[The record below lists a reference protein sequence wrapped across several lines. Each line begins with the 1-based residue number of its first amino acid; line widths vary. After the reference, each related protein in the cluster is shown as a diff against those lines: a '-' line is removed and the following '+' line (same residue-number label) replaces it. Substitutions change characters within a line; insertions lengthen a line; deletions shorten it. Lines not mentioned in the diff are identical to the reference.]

1 MCNSKEQAQLMYRL
15 FLEKYA
21 DESELDNETDED
33 GSIVYKSISA
43 GEMEVKKKPCKKGC
57 YRAALITYDSFDKET
72 RAKWIE
78 LFKDGKIDLLIVFQ
92 MLQTGFDAPRLK
104 KLYLHRMVKE
114 HNLLQTLT
122 RVNRPYKEIKF
133 GYVVDFANI
142 EEEYSKTNKEYQK
155 ELEHEVGK
163 DNIQN
168 TDRLLVSMDEAKKRV
183 DEAKKV
189 LDNYELGNPEIFS
202 RQLNLED
209 DRNVV
214 RTVLNSLED
223 MRSLQNM
230 LTSQGSNA
238 DDVVEVSDIYN
249 LIKAAKNRLD
259 LLGFIDNSDENA
271 NAKQVL
277 NMALENIEFSFEK
290 RGEGELEIQEQY
302 RQSVEHA
309 RQQLKACVDTEDPE
323 YRSIL
328 EEFLR
333 LFRKK
338 EMESQEEFN
347 MSNFRNTII

>member
-1 MCNSKEQAQLMYRL
+1 MTREGER
-15 FLEKYA
+15 
-21 DESELDNETDED
+21 EL
-33 GSIVYKSISA
+33 V
-43 GEMEVKKKPCKKGC
+43 
-57 YRAALITYDSFDKET
+57 
-72 RAKWIE
+72 
-78 LFKDGKIDLLIVFQ
+78 
-92 MLQTGFDAPRLK
+92 
-104 KLYLHRMVKE
+104 
-114 HNLLQTLT
+114 
-122 RVNRPYKEIKF
+122 
-133 GYVVDFANI
+133 
-142 EEEYSKTNKEYQK
+142 
-155 ELEHEVGK
+155 K

-238 DDVVEVSDIYN
+238 DEVVEISDIYN

-271 NAKQVL
+271 NVKQLL

-302 RQSVEHA
+302 KQSVEYA

-347 MSNFRNTII
+347 MHKKVQNLKEIFRKSVKTVSVTAGCAKSVRNKTGGSRC

>member
-1 MCNSKEQAQLMYRL
+1 M
-15 FLEKYA
+15 
-21 DESELDNETDED
+21 
-33 GSIVYKSISA
+33 
-43 GEMEVKKKPCKKGC
+43 
-57 YRAALITYDSFDKET
+57 
-72 RAKWIE
+72 
-78 LFKDGKIDLLIVFQ
+78 
-92 MLQTGFDAPRLK
+92 
-104 KLYLHRMVKE
+104 
-114 HNLLQTLT
+114 
-122 RVNRPYKEIKF
+122 
-133 GYVVDFANI
+133 
-142 EEEYSKTNKEYQK
+142 
-155 ELEHEVGK
+155 
-163 DNIQN
+163 
-168 TDRLLVSMDEAKKRV
+168 
-183 DEAKKV
+183 

-238 DDVVEVSDIYN
+238 DDVVEISDIYN

-271 NAKQVL
+271 NVKQLL

-302 RQSVEHA
+302 KQSVEYA

-347 MSNFRNTII
+347 MHKRYRT

>member
-1 MCNSKEQAQLMYRL
+1 
-15 FLEKYA
+15 
-21 DESELDNETDED
+21 
-33 GSIVYKSISA
+33 
-43 GEMEVKKKPCKKGC
+43 
-57 YRAALITYDSFDKET
+57 
-72 RAKWIE
+72 
-78 LFKDGKIDLLIVFQ
+78 
-92 MLQTGFDAPRLK
+92 
-104 KLYLHRMVKE
+104 
-114 HNLLQTLT
+114 
-122 RVNRPYKEIKF
+122 
-133 GYVVDFANI
+133 
-142 EEEYSKTNKEYQK
+142 
-155 ELEHEVGK
+155 
-163 DNIQN
+163 
-168 TDRLLVSMDEAKKRV
+168 MDEAKKRV

-238 DDVVEVSDIYN
+238 DDVVEISDIYN

-347 MSNFRNTII
+347 MHKKVQNVNDILRRIKKLNERDALEAIKYNGDTKFVRVEKRLKEKDKEETERKVTRRNYAWTVEKEQKNIILLAIKEEVDDVYFHNQSILEVPEYFKKNILTYVTRHFKEDAVKTDRAVRKYVSEIINREYQIAR